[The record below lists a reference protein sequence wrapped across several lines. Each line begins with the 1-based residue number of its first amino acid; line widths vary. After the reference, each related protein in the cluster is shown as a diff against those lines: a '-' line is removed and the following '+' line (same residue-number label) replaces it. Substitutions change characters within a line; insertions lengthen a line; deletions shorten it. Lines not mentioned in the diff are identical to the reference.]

1 MLQNKQ
7 KSSLRCA
14 IDLVRVNDS
23 EYVTQLYELVGSL
36 LNSKGN
42 LVVIFFFFFFF
53 FCSLSLPLFMLVL
66 VTHIVAV

>member
-42 LVVIFFFFFFF
+42 LVVIFFFFF
-53 FCSLSLPLFMLVL
+53 CSLSLPLFMLVL